1 MVNTADA
8 GRRSYGHERNHG
20 RRNRR
25 KLSSVMAMI
34 LGAFVTI
41 EIMIMGAMLLK
52 VDFHS
57 ADRIALALG
66 FMVLYSGVVA
76 AFPIISLF
84 SDKFKLLLIL
94 LFVPFKSIK
103 RHLV

>member
-8 GRRSYGHERNHG
+8 GRRAYGNERNHG

-25 KLSSVMAMI
+25 KLSSVMAMV
-34 LGAFVTI
+34 LGALVTI
-41 EIMIMGAMLLK
+41 EIMIMLLK

-76 AFPIISLF
+76 ALT
-84 SDKFKLLLIL
+84 DK
-94 LFVPFKSIK
+94 
-103 RHLV
+103 

>member
-8 GRRSYGHERNHG
+8 GRRAYGNERNHG

-25 KLSSVMAMI
+25 KLSSVMAMV
-34 LGAFVTI
+34 LGALVTI

-57 ADRIALALG
+57 ADRIARSWFYGIILG
-66 FMVLYSGVVA
+66 SGSC
-76 AFPIISLF
+76 F
-84 SDKFKLLLIL
+84 D
-94 LFVPFKSIK
+94 
-103 RHLV
+103 

>member
-8 GRRSYGHERNHG
+8 GRRVYGNERNHG

-25 KLSSVMAMI
+25 KLSSVMA
-34 LGAFVTI
+34 LVTI

-76 AFPIISLF
+76 ALT
-84 SDKFKLLLIL
+84 DK
-94 LFVPFKSIK
+94 
-103 RHLV
+103 

>member
-25 KLSSVMAMI
+25 KLSSVMAM
-34 LGAFVTI
+34 
-41 EIMIMGAMLLK
+41 IMIMGAMLLK

-76 AFPIISLF
+76 ALT
-84 SDKFKLLLIL
+84 DK
-94 LFVPFKSIK
+94 
-103 RHLV
+103 

>member
-8 GRRSYGHERNHG
+8 GRRAYGNERNHG

-25 KLSSVMAMI
+25 KLSSVKAMV
-34 LGAFVTI
+34 LGALVTI

-76 AFPIISLF
+76 ALT
-84 SDKFKLLLIL
+84 DK
-94 LFVPFKSIK
+94 
-103 RHLV
+103 

>member
-8 GRRSYGHERNHG
+8 GRRVYENERNH
-20 RRNRR
+20 RKKNRR
-25 KLSSVMAMI
+25 KLSSVMAMV
-34 LGAFVTI
+34 LGVFVTI
-41 EIMIMGAMLLK
+41 EIMIMGAMVLK

-76 AFPIISLF
+76 ALT
-84 SDKFKLLLIL
+84 DK
-94 LFVPFKSIK
+94 
-103 RHLV
+103 

>member
-8 GRRSYGHERNHG
+8 GRRAYGNE
-20 RRNRR
+20 RNRR
-25 KLSSVMAMI
+25 KLSSVMAMV
-34 LGAFVTI
+34 LGALVTI

-76 AFPIISLF
+76 ALT
-84 SDKFKLLLIL
+84 DK
-94 LFVPFKSIK
+94 
-103 RHLV
+103 

>member
-8 GRRSYGHERNHG
+8 GRRAYGNERNHG

-25 KLSSVMAMI
+25 KLSMV
-34 LGAFVTI
+34 LGALVTI

-76 AFPIISLF
+76 ALT
-84 SDKFKLLLIL
+84 DK
-94 LFVPFKSIK
+94 
-103 RHLV
+103 

>member
-34 LGAFVTI
+34 RGAFVTI
-41 EIMIMGAMLLK
+41 ESMIMGAMLLK

-76 AFPIISLF
+76 ALT
-84 SDKFKLLLIL
+84 DK
-94 LFVPFKSIK
+94 
-103 RHLV
+103 

>member
-1 MVNTADA
+1 MRAQRLAPTKKPLL
-8 GRRSYGHERNHG
+8 GERWH
-20 RRNRR
+20 REAMTERR
-25 KLSSVMAMI
+25 KLSSVMAMV
-34 LGAFVTI
+34 LGALVTI

-76 AFPIISLF
+76 ALT
-84 SDKFKLLLIL
+84 DK
-94 LFVPFKSIK
+94 
-103 RHLV
+103 

>member
-8 GRRSYGHERNHG
+8 GRRAYGNERNHG

-25 KLSSVMAMI
+25 LSSVMAMV
-34 LGAFVTI
+34 LGALVTI

-76 AFPIISLF
+76 ALT
-84 SDKFKLLLIL
+84 DK
-94 LFVPFKSIK
+94 
-103 RHLV
+103 

>member
-8 GRRSYGHERNHG
+8 GRRAYGNERN
-20 RRNRR
+20 
-25 KLSSVMAMI
+25 
-34 LGAFVTI
+34 GALVTI

-76 AFPIISLF
+76 ALT
-84 SDKFKLLLIL
+84 DK
-94 LFVPFKSIK
+94 
-103 RHLV
+103 

>member
-8 GRRSYGHERNHG
+8 GRRVYGNERNHG

-25 KLSSVMAMI
+25 KLSSVMAMV
-34 LGAFVTI
+34 LGALVTI
-41 EIMIMGAMLLK
+41 EMIMGAMLLK

-76 AFPIISLF
+76 ALT
-84 SDKFKLLLIL
+84 DK
-94 LFVPFKSIK
+94 
-103 RHLV
+103 

>member
-34 LGAFVTI
+34 LGVFVTI
-41 EIMIMGAMLLK
+41 EIIDHGS
-52 VDFHS
+52 D
-57 ADRIALALG
+57 
-66 FMVLYSGVVA
+66 
-76 AFPIISLF
+76 AFESRF
-84 SDKFKLLLIL
+84 SFCG
-94 LFVPFKSIK
+94 
-103 RHLV
+103 

>member
-8 GRRSYGHERNHG
+8 GRRAYGNERNHG

-25 KLSSVMAMI
+25 KLSSVMAMV
-34 LGAFVTI
+34 LGALVTI

-52 VDFHS
+52 VDF
-57 ADRIALALG
+57 G

-76 AFPIISLF
+76 ALT
-84 SDKFKLLLIL
+84 DK
-94 LFVPFKSIK
+94 
-103 RHLV
+103 

>member
-8 GRRSYGHERNHG
+8 GRRAYGNERNHG

-25 KLSSVMAMI
+25 KLSSVMAMV
-34 LGAFVTI
+34 LGALVTI

-57 ADRIALALG
+57 ADRMALG

-76 AFPIISLF
+76 ALT
-84 SDKFKLLLIL
+84 DK
-94 LFVPFKSIK
+94 
-103 RHLV
+103 

>member
-1 MVNTADA
+1 
-8 GRRSYGHERNHG
+8 
-20 RRNRR
+20 
-25 KLSSVMAMI
+25 MAMV
-34 LGAFVTI
+34 LGALVTI

-76 AFPIISLF
+76 ALT
-84 SDKFKLLLIL
+84 DK
-94 LFVPFKSIK
+94 
-103 RHLV
+103 